1 VYEVRRGRRRVDFAI
16 GRGILFHCLGK
27 GRGGRSSG
35 CDVLF
40 LSLLFDIVLLL
51 RVVMQISG
59 DEDEVLIGM

>member
-1 VYEVRRGRRRVDFAI
+1 MYEVRRGRRRVDFAI

-40 LSLLFDIVLLL
+40 LSLLFDIVLL
-51 RVVMQISG
+51 RVLMQISG

>member
-1 VYEVRRGRRRVDFAI
+1 MYEVRRGRRRVDFAI

-40 LSLLFDIVLLL
+40 LSSLFDIVLL
-51 RVVMQISG
+51 RVLMQISG

>member
-1 VYEVRRGRRRVDFAI
+1 MYEVRRGRRRVDFAI

-40 LSLLFDIVLLL
+40 LSLLFDIVLL